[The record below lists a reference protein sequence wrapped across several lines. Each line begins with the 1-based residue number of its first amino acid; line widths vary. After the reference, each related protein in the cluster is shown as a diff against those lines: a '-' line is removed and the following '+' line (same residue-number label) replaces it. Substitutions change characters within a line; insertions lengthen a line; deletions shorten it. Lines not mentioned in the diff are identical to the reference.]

1 MPRYQ
6 GTNVGRPQ
14 GSVRW
19 TCGRRFVSFRG
30 KQGMGHQAWTFLKVP
45 RYEVSGRHGRR
56 LELQG
61 NFRRSVQ
68 GPWRQR
74 YQRYEIRRRRA
85 QRFQNHP
92 VPLRYKG
99 TNFLADRER
108 PGGQHQKIKAVRK
121 VCRTLVRQ
129 RPVPLQVQRYDFL
142 SAPGRNFGFRN
153 AKEQEAKRRYE
164 NERSYLGRTSRYGL

>member
-19 TCGRRFVSFRG
+19 TCGLRFVSFRG
-30 KQGMGHQAWTFLKVP
+30 KQGMGLQAWTFLKVS

-61 NFRRSVQ
+61 NFRRSAQ

-85 QRFQNHP
+85 HRFQNHP
-92 VPLRYKG
+92 VPLQYKG

-121 VCRTLVRQ
+121 VC
-129 RPVPLQVQRYDFL
+129 
-142 SAPGRNFGFRN
+142 
-153 AKEQEAKRRYE
+153 
-164 NERSYLGRTSRYGL
+164 SYLGSPTARTFAGTKVRLFVGARAQLWLPQRKRTGSQAKVRK